1 MSDFKLYRLAKFL
14 LLLMEKLSRRRK
26 DFYIQTVLSEN
37 IILISLDKLRK
48 DELEFQIKRETNF
61 GHGQLGQRGHL

>member
-14 LLLMEKLSRRRK
+14 LLLMEKLSRRRI

-37 IILISLDKLRK
+37 IIVISLDKLRK

-61 GHGQLGQRGHL
+61 GHGRLGQRGHL